1 MGINNQKVQKCIH
14 AKGDV
19 AKYTQGDVNFAGSHV
34 FFMFFLFICY
44 EEVSPCSNHEFT
56 HRFHIFDRKPWM
68 SYLLRRTPSCF
79 V

>member
-34 FFMFFLFICY
+34 FFMFFLLFAMKRCPH
-44 EEVSPCSNHEFT
+44 VLTMNLHVDS
-56 HRFHIFDRKPWM
+56 IF
-68 SYLLRRTPSCF
+68 
-79 V
+79 

>member
-34 FFMFFLFICY
+34 FFMFFFSFASKRYPHVLII
-44 EEVSPCSNHEFT
+44 NL
-56 HRFHIFDRKPWM
+56 HIN
-68 SYLLRRTPSCF
+68 SVY
-79 V
+79 